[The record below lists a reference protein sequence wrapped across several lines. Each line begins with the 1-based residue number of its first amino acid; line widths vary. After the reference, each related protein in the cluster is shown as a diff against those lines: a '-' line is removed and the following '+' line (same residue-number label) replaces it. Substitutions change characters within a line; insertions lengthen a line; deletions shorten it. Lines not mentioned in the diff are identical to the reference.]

1 MSNFPENNY
10 TVRYLRIDTVEVYS
24 SRDTYL
30 SGPYIIYI
38 IMPVSFSTHC
48 LSSLTLDEALVQL
61 APHTSNVEVMND
73 GRHYIEDAETLLS
86 HSFTYSIHAPARSV
100 NIASVLEPIRRA
112 STEIICDSIEL
123 AVSADAKTVVFH
135 PGYYAFTEE
144 YDKAVSSLKKS
155 LAAISEYAEDAGVA
169 CCVENM
175 GNWGYFFLKDTADVP
190 LIGDTPFCLDI
201 GHANECAT
209 LEAFL
214 DVPFLHIHVHDND
227 GKSDA
232 HAALGEG
239 NIDVASVAEA
249 IKRFGVEC
257 PVIECAT
264 LEASL
269 ASAKVLEELL

>member
-1 MSNFPENNY
+1 
-10 TVRYLRIDTVEVYS
+10 
-24 SRDTYL
+24 
-30 SGPYIIYI
+30 
-38 IMPVSFSTHC
+38 MPVSFSTHC
-48 LSSLTLDEALVQL
+48 LSSMTLDEALAVL
-61 APHTSNVEVMND
+61 AKHTSNVEVMND
-73 GRHYIEDAETLLS
+73 GRHYIEDAEPLLS

-123 AVSADAKTVVFH
+123 AVAANAKTVVFH

-144 YDKAVSSLKKS
+144 YDKAVSSLKMS
-155 LAAISEYAEDAGVA
+155 LEMINEYAEDAGVV

-175 GNWGYFFLKDTADVP
+175 GNWGYFFLKDTGDVP
-190 LIGDTPFCLDI
+190 LIRDTPFCLDI
-201 GHANECAT
+201 GHANECGT
-209 LEAFL
+209 LEGFL
-214 DVPFLHIHVHDND
+214 DVPFSHIHVHDND

-239 NIDVASVAEA
+239 NIDVQKVAEA

-257 PVIECAT
+257 PVIECAA

-269 ASAKVLEELL
+269 ASAKVLEGLL

>member
-10 TVRYLRIDTVEVYS
+10 TVRDLLIDTVEVYS

-61 APHTSNVEVMND
+61 APHTSCVEVMND
-73 GRHYIEDAETLLS
+73 GRHYIEDAEPLLS

-155 LAAISEYAEDAGVA
+155 LAAIFRS
-169 CCVENM
+169 
-175 GNWGYFFLKDTADVP
+175 
-190 LIGDTPFCLDI
+190 I
-201 GHANECAT
+201 
-209 LEAFL
+209 
-214 DVPFLHIHVHDND
+214 
-227 GKSDA
+227 S
-232 HAALGEG
+232 
-239 NIDVASVAEA
+239 
-249 IKRFGVEC
+249 
-257 PVIECAT
+257 
-264 LEASL
+264 
-269 ASAKVLEELL
+269 

>member
-1 MSNFPENNY
+1 MCVTVHNIMMCNRESASNIALFP
-10 TVRYLRIDTVEVYS
+10 
-24 SRDTYL
+24 RDTYL
-30 SGPYIIYI
+30 SRPYIFYS
-38 IMPVSFSTHC
+38 IMPFSFSTHC
-48 LSSLTLDEALVQL
+48 LSSMTLDEALSAL
-61 APHTSNVEVMND
+61 EPHTSHVEVMND
-73 GRHYIEDAETLLS
+73 GRHYIENAEPLLS

-112 STEIICDSIEL
+112 SEEIICDSIEL
-123 AVSADAKTVVFH
+123 AVAADSKTVVFH

-155 LAAISEYAEDAGVA
+155 LEAINEYAEDAGVT

-175 GNWGYFFLKDTADVP
+175 GNWGYFFLKDKSDIP
-190 LIGDTPFCLDI
+190 LVGDTPFCLDI
-201 GHANECAT
+201 GHANECGT
-209 LEAFL
+209 LDSFL
-214 DVPFLHIHVHDND
+214 DVPFMHIHVHDND

-239 NIDVASVAEA
+239 NIDTLKVAEA
-249 IKRFGVEC
+249 ILRFGVEC

-269 ASAKVLEELL
+269 ASAKVLEGLL